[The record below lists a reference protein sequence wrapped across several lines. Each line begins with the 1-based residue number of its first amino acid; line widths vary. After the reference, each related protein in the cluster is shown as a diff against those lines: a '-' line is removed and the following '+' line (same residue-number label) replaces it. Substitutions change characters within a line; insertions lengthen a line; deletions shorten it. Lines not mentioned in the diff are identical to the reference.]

1 MKRAALTLLVG
12 PLLGCGGVAANPAPP
27 PKDLNVFA
35 AASLTASFTA
45 LGRSFET
52 AHPRERV
59 RLNFAGSS
67 TLARQILEGAAAD
80 VFASADTPN
89 MQKLA
94 DAGAVETPAIFAR
107 NRLEIVV
114 QKGNPKHLTGMADLD
129 RPGLMVVLAA
139 PGVPAGDY
147 AGQALQKAGVK
158 LTARSQEQDVKAVV
172 SKVSLGE
179 ADAGIVYVTD
189 VSAAGAAGAGVEG
202 VPIPDRENVT
212 ASYPIAVLKQGPDA
226 IDGRAFQRF
235 VLSAEGAGILAGFG
249 FLGP

>member
-1 MKRAALTLLVG
+1 MKRPALALLVG
-12 PLLGCGGVAANPAPP
+12 PLLACGGVAANPAPP
-27 PKDLNVFA
+27 PRDLDVFA

-45 LGRSFET
+45 LGRSFEKS
-52 AHPRERV
+52 HPQVRV
-59 RLNFAGSS
+59 RLSFAGSS
-67 TLARQILEGAAAD
+67 TLAQQILQGAAAD
-80 VFASADTPN
+80 VFASADTAN

-94 DAGAVETPAIFAR
+94 GAGAVETPAVFAR

-114 QKGNPKHLTGMADLD
+114 QKGNPKHVTGLRDLAQ
-129 RPGLMVVLAA
+129 PGLLVVLAG

-158 LTARSQEQDVKAVV
+158 LTPRSQEQDVKTVV
-172 SKVSLGE
+172 SKVLLGE

-189 VSAAGAAGAGVEG
+189 VGAAGAGVEG
-202 VPIPDRENVT
+202 VPIPERENVT

-226 IDGRAFQRF
+226 VDGRAFQRF
-235 VLSAEGAGILAGFG
+235 VLSAEGAEVLAAFG